1 MNKYTADVLQHAQ
14 GIRQQSEAW
23 DKIRLG
29 KFTASTIHNLMSEP
43 RSKADR
49 EAGKLSQAAE
59 KYVIQKAMEIVTGE
73 SQEDAYGRAID
84 WGNEW
89 EEHALSELH
98 KRLEFESRGEVR
110 MVMKPSFKLFN
121 EYAGCSA
128 DAIIYDREMDPM
140 LIVEMKCPYNSVT
153 HFMHSRVTGGESL
166 RDINEDYYWQ
176 VQMNML
182 VHQTTAAYFAS
193 YDPRQPEHRRLH
205 YARIEADIVA
215 LNLLCERMERA
226 EAWKQRY
233 VNEWQ
238 GNVNKSWS
246 EMDGRNL

>member
-14 GIRQQSEAW
+14 EIRQQSEAW
-23 DKIRLG
+23 DKVRLG
-29 KFTASTIHNLMSEP
+29 KFTASTVHNLMSDP

-49 EAGKLSQAAE
+49 EAGRLSQSAE
-59 KYVIQKAMEIVTGE
+59 KYVIQKAMEIITGE
-73 SQEDAYGRAID
+73 SQEDAYGRAIE

-89 EEHALSELH
+89 EEHALNELK

-110 MVMKPSFKLFN
+110 MVMKPSFKMWN
-121 EYAGCSA
+121 DYAGCSS
-128 DAIIYDREMDPM
+128 DAIIYDREMDPL
-140 LIVEMKCPYNSVT
+140 LIVEIKCPYSSVT
-153 HFMHSRVTGGESL
+153 HFMHSRVTGGETL
-166 RDINEDYYWQ
+166 REINEDYYWQ

-215 LNLLCERMERA
+215 LQLLCERLDRA
-226 EAWKQRY
+226 ETIKQRCIA
-233 VNEWQ
+233 
-238 GNVNKSWS
+238 SWRKAVDNS
-246 EMDGRNL
+246 WASRDGINL

>member
-1 MNKYTADVLQHAQ
+1 MNKYTADVLQHA
-14 GIRQQSEAW
+14 RQQSEAW

-29 KFTASTIHNLMSEP
+29 KFTASTVHNLMSSP

-49 EAGKLSQAAE
+49 DAGKLSQTAE

-89 EEHALSELH
+89 EEHALGELK
-98 KRLEFESRGEVR
+98 KRLEFESQGEVR
-110 MVMKPSFKLFN
+110 MVTKPPFKAFN
-121 EYAGCSA
+121 EYSGCSS
-128 DAIIYDREMDPM
+128 DAIIYDREMDPL
-140 LIVEMKCPYNSVT
+140 LIVEIKCPYNSVT
-153 HFMHSRVTGGESL
+153 HFMHSRITGGETL

-182 VHQTTAAYFAS
+182 VHQTTAGYFAS

-205 YARIEADIVA
+205 YARIEADIAA
-215 LNLLCERMERA
+215 LQILCERIEYAQATKERYL
-226 EAWKQRY
+226 Q
-233 VNEWQ
+233 EWT
-238 GNVNKSWS
+238 K
-246 EMDGRNL
+246 L

>member
-29 KFTASTIHNLMSEP
+29 KFTASTVHNLMSEP

-49 EAGKLSQAAE
+49 DAGKLSQTAE

-89 EEHALSELH
+89 EEHALGEL
-98 KRLEFESRGEVR
+98 KKQLEFESGGEVR
-110 MVMKPSFKLFN
+110 MVMKPPFKLWN
-121 EYAGCSA
+121 EFAGCSA
-128 DAIIYDREMDPM
+128 DAIIYDSEMDPL
-140 LIVEMKCPYNSVT
+140 LIVETKCPYNSVT
-153 HFMHSRVTGGESL
+153 HFMHSRISDGESL
-166 RDINEDYYWQ
+166 RDINEDYFWQ

-182 VHQTTAAYFAS
+182 VHQTTAGYFAS

-205 YARIEADIVA
+205 YARIEADITA
-215 LNLLCERMERA
+215 LTTLCEKLEKAER
-226 EAWKQRY
+226 EKRIY
-233 VNEWQ
+233 VNEWRR
-238 GNVNKSWS
+238 NVNNSRTTR
-246 EMDGRNL
+246 GGVNL